1 MTRTSKDALKCA
13 RNARRGKMAHFTAR
27 GENPHRKP
35 PAEGGKRQK
44 TNKREPREMRIPDF
58 RDPNAPRAPY
68 RMGEVPAAGWY
79 NIECTF
85 RHTCPNAPAILRAQ
99 GVEVKPGEDAL
110 ARATAEGW
118 GVELATAETL
128 ERLAATFAAVDG
140 AGRGLPL
147 TRDHAGYGSEPDTRA
162 AGWIKAL
169 HAEGSHLW
177 AWIELTPWG
186 HELINGGEYVYFSTE
201 YDYAEFERV
210 EGGASPRRLDGCTL
224 TNSPRHTT
232 QYPCT
237 NMTGSAL
244 GGLCRDKQTN
254 LQARA
259 CKQQDTTMNTNETP
273 ADTGEDEKA
282 LHAAPQVP
290 ATGDAATQGEPAPAT
305 KAEAGDKP
313 AQNNGQPDEA
323 AEATNKNQGCEEE
336 AQNDDGPD
344 MEGAIIAVAE
354 LLGLP
359 EMATPAD
366 LLGAVK
372 NLMKSNEEL
381 QAALAEANK
390 GTPVG
395 GAATNSVRM
404 RYPRLAALN
413 GSRVPL
419 MGQKPNTTATV
430 RVGNGTR
437 AVNSQAKDR
446 ADYCAAAVDK
456 RERSMGR
463 SLTPGE
469 YSATWQQANR
479 DYDLG
484 INR

>member
-1 MTRTSKDALKCA
+1 
-13 RNARRGKMAHFTAR
+13 
-27 GENPHRKP
+27 
-35 PAEGGKRQK
+35 
-44 TNKREPREMRIPDF
+44 MRIPDF
-58 RDPNAPRAPY
+58 RDPNAPRAPF

-85 RHTCPNAPAILRAQ
+85 RHTCPNPPAILRAQ

-147 TRDHAGYGSEPDTRA
+147 TRDHAGYGSDPDTRA

-237 NMTGSAL
+237 NM
-244 GGLCRDKQTN
+244 QTKN
-254 LQARA
+254 
-259 CKQQDTTMNTNETP
+259 TTMNTNETP

-290 ATGDAATQGEPAPAT
+290 ATGDAAAQGETAAN
-305 KAEAGDKP
+305 AEAGDKP

-323 AEATNKNQGCEEE
+323 AEATNTNQGSDEE

-390 GTPVG
+390 ATPVG
-395 GAATNSVRM
+395 GAATNSVCM
-404 RYPRLAALN
+404 RFPRLAALN

>member
-1 MTRTSKDALKCA
+1 
-13 RNARRGKMAHFTAR
+13 MAHFTVR
-27 GENPHRKP
+27 GAPPHRKP

-44 TNKREPREMRIPDF
+44 TNERETREMKIPDF
-58 RDPNAPRAPY
+58 RDPNAPRAPFTL
-68 RMGEVPAAGWY
+68 GEVPAAGWY

-85 RHTCPNAPAILRAQ
+85 RHTCPNPLAILRAH

-128 ERLAATFAAVDG
+128 TRLAATFAAVDG

-147 TRDHAGYGSEPDTRA
+147 TRDHAGFGSDPDTRA

-237 NMTGSAL
+237 NM
-244 GGLCRDKQTN
+244 QTKN
-254 LQARA
+254 
-259 CKQQDTTMNTNETP
+259 TTMNTHTTDR
-273 ADTGEDEKA
+273 AATGDDEK
-282 LHAAPQVP
+282 VP
-290 ATGDAATQGEPAPAT
+290 ATNTSGTDPQEAPAT
-305 KAEAGDKP
+305 YPVAGDKP

-323 AEATNKNQGCEEE
+323 AEATNTNQGSEEQ
-336 AQNDDGPD
+336 AQNDDSPD

-372 NLMKSNEEL
+372 NLIKSNEEL

-390 GTPVG
+390 ATPVG
-395 GAATNSVRM
+395 GAATNSMRM
-404 RYPRLAALN
+404 RFPRLTALN
-413 GSRVPL
+413 GSRAPL

>member
-1 MTRTSKDALKCA
+1 MK
-13 RNARRGKMAHFTAR
+13 
-27 GENPHRKP
+27 
-35 PAEGGKRQK
+35 
-44 TNKREPREMRIPDF
+44 IPDF
-58 RDPNAPRAPY
+58 RDPQAPRAPF
-68 RMGEVPAAGWY
+68 RMGEVPTAGWY

-85 RHTCPNAPAILRAQ
+85 RHTCPNAPAILRAH

-128 ERLAATFAAVDG
+128 ARLAATFAAVDG

-147 TRDHAGYGSEPDTRA
+147 TRDHAGYGSDPDTRA

-186 HELINGGEYVYFSTE
+186 HQLINGGEYVYFSTE

-237 NMTGSAL
+237 NM
-244 GGLCRDKQTN
+244 QTKN
-254 LQARA
+254 
-259 CKQQDTTMNTNETP
+259 TTMNTNPTDR

-290 ATGDAATQGEPAPAT
+290 ATGNAATQGEPASAT
-305 KAEAGDKP
+305 NQVDGEQP

-323 AEATNKNQGCEEE
+323 AEATNTNRGSDEV

-359 EMATPAD
+359 ETATPAD

-390 GTPVG
+390 ATPVG
-395 GAATNSVRM
+395 GAATNSMRM
-404 RYPRLAALN
+404 RYPRLTALN

-419 MGQKPNTTATV
+419 MGQKPNTTAAV
-430 RVGNGTR
+430 RVGNGMR

-463 SLTPGE
+463 ALTPGE

>member
-1 MTRTSKDALKCA
+1 MKTPA
-13 RNARRGKMAHFTAR
+13 FT
-27 GENPHRKP
+27 
-35 PAEGGKRQK
+35 
-44 TNKREPREMRIPDF
+44 
-58 RDPNAPRAPY
+58 DPQAPRAPFTL
-68 RMGEVPAAGWY
+68 GEVPAAGWY

-85 RHTCPNAPAILRAQ
+85 RHTCPNPLAILRAH

-128 ERLAATFAAVDG
+128 ARLAATFAAVDG

-147 TRDHAGYGSEPDTRA
+147 TRDHAGFGSDPDTRA

-169 HAEGSHLW
+169 HAEGCHLW

-237 NMTGSAL
+237 NM
-244 GGLCRDKQTN
+244 QTKN
-254 LQARA
+254 
-259 CKQQDTTMNTNETP
+259 TTMNTNETDR
-273 ADTGEDEKA
+273 AATGEDEKA

-290 ATGDAATQGEPAPAT
+290 ATGNAATQGEPAPAT
-305 KAEAGDKP
+305 NTVAGEQP

-323 AEATNKNQGCEEE
+323 AEAKNTDQGCEDK

-372 NLMKSNEEL
+372 NLIKSNEEL

-390 GTPVG
+390 ATPVG
-395 GAATNSVRM
+395 GVATNSMRM
-404 RYPRLAALN
+404 RFPRLTALN
-413 GSRVPL
+413 GSRTPL
-419 MGQKPNTTATV
+419 MGKKPNTTATV

-463 SLTPGE
+463 TLTPGE

>member
-1 MTRTSKDALKCA
+1 MTRTSKDALKRP
-13 RNARRGKMAHFTAR
+13 RNARRGKMAHFTVR
-27 GENPHRKP
+27 GAPPHRKP

-44 TNKREPREMRIPDF
+44 TNERETREMQIPDF
-58 RDPNAPRAPY
+58 RDPNAPRAPFTL
-68 RMGEVPAAGWY
+68 GEVPAAGWY

-85 RHTCPNAPAILRAQ
+85 RHTCPNPPAILRAH
-99 GVEVKPGEDAL
+99 GEDVKPGEDAL

-237 NMTGSAL
+237 NMSGSAL

-273 ADTGEDEKA
+273 AATGEDEKA
-282 LHAAPQVP
+282 LHAAPKVP
-290 ATGDAATQGEPAPAT
+290 ATGDAAAQGETAPAT

-323 AEATNKNQGCEEE
+323 AEATNTNQGSEEE

-390 GTPVG
+390 ATPVG

-419 MGQKPNTTATV
+419 MGKKPNTTATV

-463 SLTPGE
+463 ALTPGE

>member
-1 MTRTSKDALKCA
+1 MNYEGR
-13 RNARRGKMAHFTAR
+13 FTNY
-27 GENPHRKP
+27 ELVK
-35 PAEGGKRQK
+35 
-44 TNKREPREMRIPDF
+44 EMKIPDF
-58 RDPNAPRAPY
+58 RDPNAPRAPF

-85 RHTCPNAPAILRAQ
+85 RHTCPNPLAILRAH
-99 GVEVKPGEDAL
+99 GEEVKPGEDAL

-128 ERLAATFAAVDG
+128 ARLAATFAAVDG

-147 TRDHAGYGSEPDTRA
+147 TRDHAGYGSDPDTRA

-237 NMTGSAL
+237 NM
-244 GGLCRDKQTN
+244 QTKN
-254 LQARA
+254 
-259 CKQQDTTMNTNETP
+259 TTMNTNETP

-282 LHAAPQVP
+282 LHAAPKVP
-290 ATGDAATQGEPAPAT
+290 ATGDAAAQEETAT
-305 KAEAGDKP
+305 NALADDKP

-323 AEATNKNQGCEEE
+323 AEATNTNQGSEEE

-390 GTPVG
+390 ATPVG
-395 GAATNSVRM
+395 GAATNSVRT
-404 RYPRLAALN
+404 RFPRLAALN

>member
-1 MTRTSKDALKCA
+1 MK
-13 RNARRGKMAHFTAR
+13 
-27 GENPHRKP
+27 
-35 PAEGGKRQK
+35 
-44 TNKREPREMRIPDF
+44 IPDF
-58 RDPNAPRAPY
+58 RDPNAPRAPF

-99 GVEVKPGEDAL
+99 GVDVKPGEDAL

-237 NMTGSAL
+237 NM
-244 GGLCRDKQTN
+244 QTKN
-254 LQARA
+254 
-259 CKQQDTTMNTNETP
+259 TTMNTNETP
-273 ADTGEDEKA
+273 AATGEDEKA
-282 LHAAPQVP
+282 LHAAPKVP
-290 ATGDAATQGEPAPAT
+290 ATGDAAAQGETAA

-323 AEATNKNQGCEEE
+323 AEATNTNQGSEEE
-336 AQNDDGPD
+336 AQNDDDPD

-413 GSRVPL
+413 GSRAPL

>member
-1 MTRTSKDALKCA
+1 MKIPA
-13 RNARRGKMAHFTAR
+13 FTD
-27 GENPHRKP
+27 PH
-35 PAEGGKRQK
+35 
-44 TNKREPREMRIPDF
+44 
-58 RDPNAPRAPY
+58 APRAPFSL
-68 RMGEVPAAGWY
+68 GQVPPAGWY

-85 RHTCPNAPAILRAQ
+85 RHTCPNPLAILRAH

-110 ARATAEGW
+110 ACATAHGW
-118 GVELATAETL
+118 GVELATPETL
-128 ERLAATFAAVDG
+128 TRLAATFAAVDG

-147 TRDHAGYGSEPDTRA
+147 TRDHAGFGSDPDTRA

-169 HAEGSHLW
+169 HAEGCHLW

-224 TNSPRHTT
+224 TNTPRHTT

-237 NMTGSAL
+237 NM
-244 GGLCRDKQTN
+244 QTKN
-254 LQARA
+254 
-259 CKQQDTTMNTNETP
+259 TTMNTHPTDR
-273 ADTGEDEKA
+273 AATGDDEK
-282 LHAAPQVP
+282 VP
-290 ATGDAATQGEPAPAT
+290 ATNTSGTDPQEAPAT
-305 KAEAGDKP
+305 NPVAGDKP
-313 AQNNGQPDEA
+313 AQNNGQPAEA
-323 AEATNKNQGCEEE
+323 AEATNTNQSSEEQ
-336 AQNDDGPD
+336 AQNDDAPD
-344 MEGAIIAVAE
+344 MEAAIIAVAE

-372 NLMKSNEEL
+372 NLIKSNEEL
-381 QAALAEANK
+381 QAALTEANK
-390 GTPVG
+390 ATPVG
-395 GAATNSVRM
+395 GAATNSMRM
-404 RYPRLAALN
+404 RFPHLTALN
-413 GSRVPL
+413 ASRVPL
-419 MGQKPNTTATV
+419 TGQKPNTTATV

-446 ADYCAAAVDK
+446 ADYCTAAVDK

-469 YSATWQQANR
+469 FSATWQQANR

-484 INR
+484 LNR